1 MTRLSPRQIWAYLEL
16 AKKLDRADRA
26 SDLWVAAMGTH
37 GDGKTIEK
45 AIKEL
50 GG

>member
-1 MTRLSPRQIWAYLEL
+1 MTKLSPRQIWAYLEL
-16 AKKLDRADRA
+16 AKQLDRADRA
-26 SDLWVAAMGTH
+26 NDLWITATGTS
-37 GDGKTIEK
+37 GDEKSINK

>member
-1 MTRLSPRQIWAYLEL
+1 MTMLSPRQIWAYLEL

-26 SDLWVAAMGTH
+26 NDLWVTATGTH
-37 GDGKTIEK
+37 GNAESINK